1 METFEIQ
8 RTEWNILE
16 RIKFLVWSIICI
28 LCSVFSATGQK
39 SKSKADFF
47 NDKATLIPVFAAGIG
62 IVSEG
67 PAMSPDGLLY
77 FADVSLEK
85 NTGVIRCYNPE
96 NGKTT
101 IFRSSSNGAGGLAFD
116 SDGNLLVA
124 EGALFGGRRITKT
137 DWKTGVSSIVTD
149 SFNGKPYNAPNDLT
163 IDNKGRIF
171 FTDSRYLGDESIE
184 LPFMGIY
191 RIDLDGSVHL
201 VAANASRPNGIA
213 ISPNQQR
220 LYVANYDYPSPG
232 IYGALPKGF
241 TGPTPNATGDI
252 LVYWVLPDGNLRFEK
267 KIAHF
272 EGGGP
277 DGLKVDKEENIYV
290 IESNQLYIYSS
301 EGDKLA
307 EMKIP
312 IENGFAANL
321 CFGTGKF
328 SKTLFITATHTLYMI
343 TTKKEG
349 FRIEQTSAK

>member
-1 METFEIQ
+1 METLEIQ
-8 RTEWNILE
+8 HTDRNILE
-16 RIKFLVWSIICI
+16 RTKFLVWSIICI
-28 LCSVFSATGQK
+28 LCSVLSATGQK

-47 NDKATLIPVFAAGIG
+47 NENATLIPVFTDGIG

-67 PAMSPDGLLY
+67 PAMSADGLLY

-85 NTGVIRCYNPE
+85 NSGVIRCYNPD

-101 IFRSSSNGAGGLAFD
+101 IFRSPGNGAGGLAFD
-116 SDGNLLVA
+116 ADGNLLVA

-137 DWKTGVSSIVTD
+137 NLKTGVSKIVTD
-149 SFNGKPYNAPNDLT
+149 SFNSKPYNAPNDLT
-163 IDNKGRIF
+163 VDSKGRIF

-201 VAANASRPNGIA
+201 VAANATRPNGIA
-213 ISPNQQR
+213 VSPDQKR
-220 LYVANYDYPSPG
+220 LYVANYDYPGPG

-241 TGPTPNATGDI
+241 SGPTPNATGDI
-252 LVYWVLPDGNLRFEK
+252 LVYRLLPDGDLRFEK

-277 DGLKVDKEENIYV
+277 DGLKVDKEENVYV
-290 IESNQLYIYSS
+290 IESNTLFIYSS

-312 IENGFAANL
+312 IENGFTANL
-321 CFGTGKF
+321 CFGTGKY

-343 TTKKEG
+343 STKKEG
-349 FRIEQTSAK
+349 FHIEQTNN